1 MNGSPTRG
9 GCGLGPPAEAAAPEL
24 VAPARAAFCQLVLR
38 EVAHEVPQEIEE
50 ALHFLWRRVDVA
62 RHASLGFESIFRLDE
77 TRTKL
82 AHGRGMI
89 LACQKVIFTY

>member
-38 EVAHEVPQEIEE
+38 EVAHEGAEDVQE
-50 ALHFLWRRVDVA
+50 ALHFFVPRVDVS
-62 RHASLGFESIFRLDE
+62 RRRRYASRCLGGDQFW
-77 TRTKL
+77 T
-82 AHGRGMI
+82 
-89 LACQKVIFTY
+89 